1 MVAEKKRITL
11 EVDAGLQE
19 RLKAAAA
26 AGRGVSVQ
34 EYCETALEKELS
46 VGASAPGIVRQGWP
60 LSRERLDAIRSLRHE
75 IFRGRQLPGDS
86 VDIIREEREKRA
98 AHLDRVSRS

>member
-19 RLKAAAA
+19 RLKAAA

-46 VGASAPGIVRQGWP
+46 VGADAPGIVRQGWP
-60 LSRERLDAIRSLRHE
+60 LTPEAARRLQDLHLE
-75 IFRGRQLPGDS
+75 TFRDRMPNDS
-86 VDIIREEREKRA
+86 VSLIKEGREVRA
-98 AHLDRVSRS
+98 VQLDRSH